1 MVQRQAA
8 VEDQMPKTSNL
19 PKRIDAPEIRN
30 LTLDEINVVTGGT
43 KIEFQYTK
51 QKPDGSGGGSS
62 SSSAGAAAGSLALFG
77 W

>member
-1 MVQRQAA
+1 
-8 VEDQMPKTSNL
+8 MPKTSNL
-19 PKRIDAPEIRN
+19 PKRFDAPEIRN

-43 KIEFQYTK
+43 KIEFQYTPQK
-51 QKPDGSGGGSS
+51 QDGSGSS